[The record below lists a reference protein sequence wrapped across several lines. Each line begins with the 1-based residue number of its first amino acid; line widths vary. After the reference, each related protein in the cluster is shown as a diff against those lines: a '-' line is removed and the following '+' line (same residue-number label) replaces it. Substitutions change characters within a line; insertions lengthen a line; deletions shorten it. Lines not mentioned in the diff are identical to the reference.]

1 MLINERHNRAERI
14 LHAAMQMLTA
24 ARTAPKGRG
33 ADTMEAAL
41 LTGDDLE
48 RLARE
53 MDRMVAEEGKAPFFS
68 RDAGC
73 LRKSEAVILIGSRN
87 IPLGLNCG
95 RCGFSSCA
103 TKPKEVP
110 CVFNNIDT
118 GIAIGSVTA
127 MAASLHIDNRV
138 MFSAGVA
145 AESLDILPGVRGIC
159 AIPLSCSSKSP
170 FFDR

>member
-1 MLINERHNRAERI
+1 
-14 LHAAMQMLTA
+14 MQMLTT

-33 ADTMEAAL
+33 ADTLEVAL
-41 LTGDDLE
+41 VTGDDLE
-48 RLARE
+48 RLASE
-53 MDRMVAEEGKAPFFS
+53 MDRLVSEEGKAPFFS

-73 LRKSEAVILIGSRN
+73 LRRSEAVILIGSRN
-87 IPLGLNCG
+87 VPLGLNCR
-95 RCGFSSCA
+95 RCGFTSCGE
-103 TKPKEVP
+103 KPAAVP
-110 CVFNNIDT
+110 CVFNNVDA

-127 MAASLHIDNRV
+127 MAAQLHIDNRV

-145 AESLDILPGVRGIC
+145 AESLNLMNGVRGIC

>member
-1 MLINERHNRAERI
+1 MIVNERNNRAERI

-33 ADTMEAAL
+33 ADTLEVAL

-48 RLARE
+48 RLAAE
-53 MDRMVAEEGKAPFFS
+53 MDRLVAEEGKAPFFS

-87 IPLGLNCG
+87 IPLGLNCT
-95 RCGFSSCA
+95 RCGFPSCGN
-103 TKPKEVP
+103 KPKEVP
-110 CVFNNIDT
+110 CVFNNVDA

-127 MAASLHIDNRV
+127 MAAQMHIDNRV

-145 AESLDILPGVRGIC
+145 AESLSLMPEVRGIC